1 MTLFRRLLLTLALA
15 LPLAGGMVS
24 PSLALADD
32 VPPVTARDRVI
43 GRADAPVTV
52 IEYASFT
59 CPHCAHWF
67 NEVLP
72 VFKARFVDTGR
83 VRLVFRNLPT
93 SPAEVAMTAAGIA
106 RCAPADRYQAVAR
119 SLYEGQA
126 AMLAGGQTWF
136 SDAIAAGG
144 MTAAQIE
151 TCFADPTVNSGLQA
165 EIRAAQAAGVQGT
178 PSFFVNGKLQRD
190 GSIEALTAAIEA
202 AAP

>member
-1 MTLFRRLLLTLALA
+1 MTLIRRLLLTLALA
-15 LPLAGGMVS
+15 LPLAGGAASIAM
-24 PSLALADD
+24 AAD
-32 VPPVTARDRVI
+32 VPPVTAADRVI

-144 MTAAQIE
+144 MTGAQIE
-151 TCFADPTVNSGLQA
+151 TCFADPTVNSGLQS

-190 GSIEALTAAIEA
+190 GSIEALTTAIEA
-202 AAP
+202 ATP

>member
-1 MTLFRRLLLTLALA
+1 MILIRRLLLTLALA
-15 LPLAGGMVS
+15 LPLAGGAASIAM
-24 PSLALADD
+24 AAD
-32 VPPVTARDRVI
+32 VPPVTAADRVI
-43 GRADAPVTV
+43 GRADAQVTV

-67 NEVLP
+67 NDVLP

-93 SPAEVAMTAAGIA
+93 APADLATTAAGIV
-106 RCAPADRYQAVAR
+106 RCAPADRYMAVAG
-119 SLYEGQA
+119 SLFRGQA
-126 AMLAGGQTWF
+126 AMMAGGQTWF

-144 MTAAQIE
+144 LTNAQIE
-151 TCFADPTVNSGLQA
+151 TCFADPATNAGLQT

-202 AAP
+202 ATP

>member
-1 MTLFRRLLLTLALA
+1 MTLIRRLLLTLALA
-15 LPLAGGMVS
+15 LPLAGGAASIAM
-24 PSLALADD
+24 AAD
-32 VPPVTARDRVI
+32 VPPVTAADRVI

-144 MTAAQIE
+144 MTGAQIE
-151 TCFADPTVNSGLQA
+151 TCFADPTVNRGLQS

-190 GSIEALTAAIEA
+190 GSIEALTTAIEA

>member
-1 MTLFRRLLLTLALA
+1 MTLVRRLLLTLAMA

-24 PSLALADD
+24 PSLAMPDD

-67 NEVLP
+67 NGVLP

-144 MTAAQIE
+144 MTGAQIE
-151 TCFADPTVNSGLQA
+151 TCFADPAVNSGLQA

-190 GSIEALTAAIEA
+190 GSIEALTAAIETA
-202 AAP
+202 TP

>member
-1 MTLFRRLLLTLALA
+1 MTLIRRLLLTLALA
-15 LPLAGGMVS
+15 LPLAGGAASIAM
-24 PSLALADD
+24 AAD
-32 VPPVTARDRVI
+32 VPPVTAADRVI

-144 MTAAQIE
+144 MTGAQIE
-151 TCFADPTVNSGLQA
+151 TCFADPTVNSGLQS

-178 PSFFVNGKLQRD
+178 PSFFINGKLQRD
-190 GSIEALTAAIEA
+190 GSIEALTTAIEA
-202 AAP
+202 ATP